1 MHLLV
6 WSAFYLAFYLLSHGR
21 QPVCQLKAQAD
32 SLKNGA
38 YADEPNILTAVASRT
53 PENEC

>member
-6 WSAFYLAFYLLSHGR
+6 WSVFYPAFYLLSRGT
-21 QPVCQLKAQAD
+21 QLVYQLKTQAD

-38 YADEPNILTAVASRT
+38 YTDEPNILTAVASHT
-53 PENEC
+53 LENEC